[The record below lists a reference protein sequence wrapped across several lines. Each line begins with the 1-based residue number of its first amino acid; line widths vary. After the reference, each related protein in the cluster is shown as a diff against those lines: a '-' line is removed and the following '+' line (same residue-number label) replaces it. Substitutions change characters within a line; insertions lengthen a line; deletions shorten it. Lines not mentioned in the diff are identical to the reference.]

1 MSIKRGG
8 AVWMLGVL
16 LLSAEAGASEVVM
29 QFRTQ
34 EDPASP
40 PDPAVCAAAPF
51 DVNVKLG
58 GSVYVPRHNPGDG
71 KVVSTGDKRV
81 GTATACI
88 QMTDAT
94 FPAGQ
99 QLNVSMRYNLPE
111 GGFTARGTCTVVS
124 NDVPAAGLVLAG
136 CAMRLVEV
144 PKGFVGGTVSSTSVF
159 NPRKLPGYATGSF
172 YTLYA
177 YREGN
182 PRDAGKA
189 QKAQGATATE
199 KARD

>member
-1 MSIKRGG
+1 MSRLRGG
-8 AVWMLGVL
+8 AVWGLGVL
-16 LLSAEAGASEVVM
+16 LLSADAGAREVVM

-51 DVNVKLG
+51 EVNVKLG
-58 GSVYVPRHNPGDG
+58 GSVYVPRHDPGDG
-71 KVVSTGDKRV
+71 KVVSAGDRRV
-81 GTATACI
+81 GSATACI
-88 QMTDAT
+88 QVTDTA

-99 QLNVSMRYNLPE
+99 QLNVYMRYNLPE
-111 GGFTARGTCTVVS
+111 GAFTARGTCTLVS

-177 YREGN
+177 YREDT

-189 QKAQGATATE
+189 QKAQGATE
-199 KARD
+199 RARQ